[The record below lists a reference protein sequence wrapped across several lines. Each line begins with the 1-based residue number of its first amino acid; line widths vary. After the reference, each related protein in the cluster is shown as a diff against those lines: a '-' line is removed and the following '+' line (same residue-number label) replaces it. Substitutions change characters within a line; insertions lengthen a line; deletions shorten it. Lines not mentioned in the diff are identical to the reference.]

1 MFSLIS
7 RLRTALLVIATCLA
21 CPAAHAWGPE
31 GHSIVAEI
39 AQRRL
44 TPAAQALVERALGR
58 GASLASVAS
67 WADDVRDA
75 RPTTANLHFVN
86 IPRGEA
92 YEAARDCVPGP
103 RGDCVVAALERL
115 RVDLACPQ
123 GEGQLREGQ
132 LRETQL
138 RDALRFAV
146 HFVGDIHQP
155 LHTIGDERGGNTLLV
170 QVDWRGLAC
179 TGRCTPR
186 RMESNFH
193 VVWDSVL
200 ITSTVWNWGAYVSR
214 LEEGW
219 LREAPA
225 NAADGSPANWAD
237 ETHAVGRK
245 MWDAMPASRV
255 LDDAYYQQA
264 LPVQDRQLAV
274 AGLRLARY
282 LNDVAARGARSCA
295 RP

>member
-1 MFSLIS
+1 MSTLIP
-7 RLRTALLVIATCLA
+7 RLRTILVLAAALLA
-21 CPAAHAWGPE
+21 CQPVLAWGPE

-44 TPAAQALVERALGR
+44 TPAAQAQVERALGR
-58 GASLASVAS
+58 GASLASAAS
-67 WADDVRDA
+67 WADDIRDA
-75 RPTTANLHFVN
+75 RPATANQHFVN
-86 IPRGEA
+86 IPRGA
-92 YEAARDCVPGP
+92 LYSAARDCVPGP

-115 RVDLACPQ
+115 QGELACPRD
-123 GEGQLREGQ
+123 EA
-132 LRETQL
+132 QL

-155 LHTIGDERGGNTLLV
+155 LHTIGDERGGNTLMV

-186 RMESNFH
+186 RAESNFH
-193 VVWDSVL
+193 VVWDSLL

-225 NAADGSPANWAD
+225 AAADGAPAAWAD
-237 ETHAVGRK
+237 ETHAVGRQI
-245 MWDAMPASRV
+245 WDAMPASRV
-255 LDDAYYQQA
+255 LDDAYYRQA

-282 LNDVAARGARSCA
+282 LNEVFAPGPRTCA